1 MLLSEPS
8 SPVQISGLQ
17 QTHTQTRE
25 KGKPGQISKFTG
37 QIKTK
42 QSTDIYVNF
51 KNLIQMAITQG
62 QISMSKIQLSAIVN
76 VNVVHH

>member
-1 MLLSEPS
+1 MLLPEPS

-25 KGKPGQISKFTG
+25 KGKPGQISKFIG
-37 QIKTK
+37 QMKTK
-42 QSTDIYVNF
+42 QTTDIYVNV

>member
-1 MLLSEPS
+1 MLLPEPS
-8 SPVQISGLQ
+8 LPVQISGLQ

-42 QSTDIYVNF
+42 QSTNIYVNV

>member
-42 QSTDIYVNF
+42 QSTNIYVNV

-62 QISMSKIQLSAIVN
+62 QISMTKIQLSAIVN

>member
-1 MLLSEPS
+1 MLLPEPS

-17 QTHTQTRE
+17 QAHTQTRE

-42 QSTDIYVNF
+42 QSTDIYVNV

>member
-1 MLLSEPS
+1 MLLPEPS
-8 SPVQISGLQ
+8 SPVQIPGLQ

-42 QSTDIYVNF
+42 QSTNIYVNV

>member
-1 MLLSEPS
+1 MLLPEPS
-8 SPVQISGLQ
+8 SPVQIPGLQ

-42 QSTDIYVNF
+42 QSTNIYVNV

-62 QISMSKIQLSAIVN
+62 QISRTKIQLSAIVN

>member
-37 QIKTK
+37 QMKTK
-42 QSTDIYVNF
+42 QSTDIYVNI

-62 QISMSKIQLSAIVN
+62 QISISKIQLSAIVN

>member
-42 QSTDIYVNF
+42 QSTDIYVNV
-51 KNLIQMAITQG
+51 KNLIQMAITQC

>member
-42 QSTDIYVNF
+42 QSTNIYVNV

>member
-42 QSTDIYVNF
+42 QSTNIYVNV

-62 QISMSKIQLSAIVN
+62 QLSMSKIQLSAIVN

>member
-1 MLLSEPS
+1 MLLPEPF

-42 QSTDIYVNF
+42 QSTNIYVNV

>member
-1 MLLSEPS
+1 MLLPEPS

-25 KGKPGQISKFTG
+25 KGKPGQISKFIG
-37 QIKTK
+37 QMKTK
-42 QSTDIYVNF
+42 QTTDYVNV